1 MTLVRKYALD
11 VPQSWYTRMC
21 AWINRY
27 AVSGIVATER
37 GARNNKLHLQGVFS
51 VRLSPPTA

>member
-1 MTLVRKYALD
+1 MRKYALD